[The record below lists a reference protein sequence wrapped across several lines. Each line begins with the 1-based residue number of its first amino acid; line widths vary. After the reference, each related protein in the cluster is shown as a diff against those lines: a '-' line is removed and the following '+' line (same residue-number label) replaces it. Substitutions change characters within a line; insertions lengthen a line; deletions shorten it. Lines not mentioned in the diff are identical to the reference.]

1 MTGHRVSRALRPEDR
16 SIGRADG
23 SFRRARP
30 DEVMCMTGIMLIGLA
45 AVVLVV
51 VVAGL
56 LDRLLDFDDL
66 TSSSDSP

>member
-1 MTGHRVSRALRPEDR
+1 MARSGGPE
-16 SIGRADG
+16 
-23 SFRRARP
+23 P
-30 DEVMCMTGIMLIGLA
+30 DEVMCMTGMMLIGLA

-66 TSSSDSP
+66 TSSSDS

>member
-1 MTGHRVSRALRPEDR
+1 
-16 SIGRADG
+16 
-23 SFRRARP
+23 
-30 DEVMCMTGIMLIGLA
+30 MTGIMLIGLA

-66 TSSSDSP
+66 TSSSDG

>member
-1 MTGHRVSRALRPEDR
+1 
-16 SIGRADG
+16 
-23 SFRRARP
+23 
-30 DEVMCMTGIMLIGLA
+30 MTGIMLIGLA

-66 TSSSDSP
+66 TSSSDSS

>member
-1 MTGHRVSRALRPEDR
+1 MTG
-16 SIGRADG
+16 
-23 SFRRARP
+23 
-30 DEVMCMTGIMLIGLA
+30 MMLIGLA

-66 TSSSDSP
+66 TSSSDS

>member
-16 SIGRADG
+16 NIGRADG
-23 SFRRARP
+23 PFRRARP
-30 DEVMCMTGIMLIGLA
+30 DEVMWMTEIMLIGLA

-66 TSSSDSP
+66 TSSSDS

>member
-1 MTGHRVSRALRPEDR
+1 
-16 SIGRADG
+16 
-23 SFRRARP
+23 
-30 DEVMCMTGIMLIGLA
+30 MTGIMLIGLA